1 MKPNALALV
10 EPMLFKIPLIRHF
23 LLSFGCVRPATK
35 REMFKH
41 MAQKTPLGLLPGG
54 SEEIILSKHGRE
66 RVYIKVGRCGD
77 RVCGRTDGGRQQQ
90 EPSFLILSV
99 FWTD

>member
-10 EPMLFKIPLIRHF
+10 EPLLFKVPLIRHF
-23 LLSFGCVRPATK
+23 ILAFGCARPATK
-35 REMFKH
+35 REMFKL

-66 RVYIKVGRCGD
+66 RVYIKVGASAFVGTWWVWEKRGC
-77 RVCGRTDGGRQQQ
+77 
-90 EPSFLILSV
+90 
-99 FWTD
+99 